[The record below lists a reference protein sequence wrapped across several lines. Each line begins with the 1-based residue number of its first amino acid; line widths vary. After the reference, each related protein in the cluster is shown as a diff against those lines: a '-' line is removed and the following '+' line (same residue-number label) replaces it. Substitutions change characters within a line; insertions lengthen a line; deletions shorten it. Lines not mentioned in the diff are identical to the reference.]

1 MAYSIDYIKRAV
13 AYKQEGHTFKELKEA
28 FGIPSI
34 TYYDWARKLESGF
47 KFGEKAKQ
55 SRKRKIDKE
64 VLRQAVKERPDA
76 FQRELAEQFKCH
88 PSAIGQ
94 ALKKMNITRKKKSS
108 PIQKSQ
114 KRNAVNISAS

>member
-1 MAYSIDYIKRAV
+1 M
-13 AYKQEGHTFKELKEA
+13 KEA

-34 TYYDWARKLESGF
+34 TYYDWAKKLESGF

-94 ALKKMNITRKKKSS
+94 ALKKMNITRKKSLHLFRKV
-108 PIQKSQ
+108 
-114 KRNAVNISAS
+114 RRETL